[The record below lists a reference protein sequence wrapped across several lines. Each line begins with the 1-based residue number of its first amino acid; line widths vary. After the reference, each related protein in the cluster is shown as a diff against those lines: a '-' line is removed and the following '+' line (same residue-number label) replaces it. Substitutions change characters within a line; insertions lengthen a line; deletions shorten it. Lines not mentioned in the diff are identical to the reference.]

1 MIRKR
6 VAKRPDWKEKF
17 EEAGFSFHS
26 MDGEYWREGICYEFT
41 SEQIDYLD
49 DITGELHEMCLAAVD
64 HVVRHDR
71 WDDLSI
77 PQTWRQAITDSWNRR
92 DPSLY
97 GRFDFAYNG
106 EGPAKLLEYNADTPT
121 SLYESS
127 IAQWLWLEEAMP
139 RMDQFNSI
147 HEKLLKRYEE
157 LPAARDGREVFHFS
171 AISGHQ
177 EDLVTVE
184 YLRDVATQ
192 TGFTTKLTFIEDIGY
207 DTAGGT
213 FVDDEGLEIRSLFKL
228 YPLEWMLA
236 EEFGGYL
243 MAQRDFRLYEPFWKI
258 ILSNKGILAILW
270 QLYPDHPNLL
280 PASLTEPRN
289 LSKFVR
295 KPVFSR
301 EGANIQIC
309 SGEGVLLDSGGTYS
323 LQSSV
328 YQEYCE
334 LPRHDGFYTLI
345 GSWVVGDEPA
355 GLGIRE
361 DTTVITKNTSMFV
374 PHYFVP

>member
-1 MIRKR
+1 MIRRR
-6 VAKRPDWKEKF
+6 VAKRPAWKEKF

-41 SEQIDYLD
+41 PAQVDYLD
-49 DITGELHEMCLAAVD
+49 DTTRELHEMCLAAVD
-64 HVVRHDR
+64 HVIRHDR
-71 WDDLSI
+71 WDELGI
-77 PQTWRQAITDSWNRR
+77 PEGWRQTIADSWNRR
-92 DPSLY
+92 DDSLY

-106 EGPAKLLEYNADTPT
+106 TGPAKLLEYNADTPT

-147 HEKLLKRYEE
+147 HEKLEKRFAVLRPE
-157 LPAARDGREVFHFS
+157 LAGRDLFHFT
-171 AISGHQ
+171 AVSGHP

-192 TGFTTKLTFIEDIGY
+192 AGFATHLTFIEDIGY

-213 FVDDEGLEIRSLFKL
+213 FQDDEGREILSLFKL

-243 MAQRDFRLYEPFWKI
+243 MAQRDLKLYEPFWKV

-270 QLYPDHPNLL
+270 QLYEGHPNLL
-280 PASLTEPRN
+280 PAFFGAPRH
-289 LSKFVR
+289 LDRFVR

-301 EGANIQIC
+301 EGANIQIH
-309 SGEGVLLDSGGTYS
+309 SRDGVLLDSGGTYS
-323 LQSSV
+323 LQTSV

-334 LPRHDGFYTLI
+334 LPSHDGFYALI
-345 GSWVVGDEPA
+345 GSWVIGEEPA

>member
-41 SEQIDYLD
+41 PAQIDYLD
-49 DITGELHEMCLAAVD
+49 DVTAELHEMCMAAVE

-71 WDDLSI
+71 WDDLAI
-77 PQTWRQAITDSWNRR
+77 PPGWRQAIADSWHRR

-97 GRFDFAYNG
+97 GRFDFAYDG
-106 EGPAKLLEYNADTPT
+106 AAPAKLLEYNADTPT

-147 HEKLLKRYEE
+147 HEKLLKRFAE
-157 LPAARDGREVFHFS
+157 LPDARDGEQTFHFTS
-171 AISGHQ
+171 VSGHL

-192 TGFTTKLTFIEDIGY
+192 TGWATNLTFIEDIGY
-207 DTAGGT
+207 DPTGGK
-213 FVDDEGLEIRSLFKL
+213 FLDDQGREIRSLFKL

-243 MAQRDFRLYEPFWKI
+243 MTQQELRLYEPFWKV
-258 ILSNKGILAILW
+258 ILSNKAILAILW
-270 QLYPDHPNLL
+270 QLYPGHPNLL
-280 PASLTEPRN
+280 PAFLTEPEG
-289 LSKFVR
+289 LGKFVR
-295 KPVFSR
+295 KPFFSR

-309 SGEGVLLDSGGTYS
+309 AGRDVLLDSGGTYS

-328 YQEYCE
+328 CQQYCE
-334 LPRHDGFYTLI
+334 LPRHDGLYTLV
-345 GSWVVGDEPA
+345 GSWVVGDQPA

-361 DTTVITKNTSMFV
+361 DTTVITSNTSMFV

>member
-1 MIRKR
+1 MIRKL

-41 SEQIDYLD
+41 PAQIDYLD
-49 DITGELHEMCLAAVD
+49 DVTAELHGMCLAAVD
-64 HVVRHDR
+64 HVIRHDR
-71 WDDLSI
+71 WDDLAI
-77 PQTWRQAITDSWNRR
+77 PATWRQAVIDSWHRR

-97 GRFDFAYNG
+97 GRFDFAYDG
-106 EGPAKLLEYNADTPT
+106 SGPAKLLEYNADTPT

-147 HEKLLKRYEE
+147 HERLLKRFEE
-157 LPAARDGREVFHFS
+157 LLAGPGGQDVFHFS
-171 AISGHQ
+171 AISDHQ

-192 TGFTTKLTFIEDIGY
+192 AGFATHFTFIERIGY
-207 DTAGGT
+207 DTVGRF
-213 FVDDEGLEIRSLFKL
+213 FVDDGGREIRSLFKL
-228 YPLEWMLA
+228 YPLEWMLS
-236 EEFGGYL
+236 EEFGEYL
-243 MAQRDFRLYEPFWKI
+243 MVQRTLNLFEPFWKG

-270 QLYPDHPNLL
+270 ELYPDHPNLL
-280 PASLTEPRN
+280 PAFFTEPRH
-289 LSKFVR
+289 LDTFVR
-295 KPVFSR
+295 KPLFSR

-309 SGEGVLLDSGGTYS
+309 GREGVLLDSGGTYS

-334 LPRHDGFYTLI
+334 LSRHDGFYTLI

-361 DTTVITKNTSMFV
+361 DTTVITRNTSMFV